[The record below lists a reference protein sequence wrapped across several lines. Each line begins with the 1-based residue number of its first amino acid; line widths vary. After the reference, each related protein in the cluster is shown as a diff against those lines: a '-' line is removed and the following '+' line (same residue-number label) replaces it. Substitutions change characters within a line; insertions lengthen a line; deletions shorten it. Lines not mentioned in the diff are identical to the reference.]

1 MFSGIVSSVGI
12 VNKIIRRNDGAILTV
27 QGANGFSGFE
37 SGESIAVNGT
47 CLTVRDSTE
56 DTFTVDLSTE
66 TISRTCF
73 KNIEDGVHVNLD
85 RSLTPSDKISGHF
98 VSGHV
103 DCVGHITSIDHKNGE
118 IIFSFEYPV
127 EHTPYIIEKGS
138 IAVDGISL
146 TAFSC
151 LDNKFS
157 VSIIPFTFSHTNLAS
172 RKMGDT
178 VNIECDMIGKYI
190 YKACETILLSGDA
203 DKKVSLEMLRKQGIL
218 K

>member
-12 VNKIIRRNDGAILTV
+12 VNKIIRRNDRAILTV

-37 SGESIAVNGT
+37 SGESIAVNGV
-47 CLTVRDSTE
+47 CLTVRDSTK

-73 KNIEDGVHVNLD
+73 KNIEDRANVNLE

-98 VSGHV
+98 VSCHI
-103 DCVGHITSIDHKNGE
+103 DCVGHITSIDHKSGE
-118 IIFSFEYPV
+118 IIFCFEYPV
-127 EHTPYIIEKGS
+127 EYTPYIIEKGS
-138 IAVDGISL
+138 VAVDGISL

-157 VSIIPFTFSHTNLAS
+157 VSIIPFTFSHTTLAS
-172 RKMGDT
+172 RKMGDA

>member
-12 VNKIIRRNDGAILTV
+12 VNQIIRKNAGAVLTV
-27 QGANGFSGFE
+27 QGGDGFSGFE
-37 SGESIAVNGT
+37 SGESIAVNGV
-47 CLTVRDSTE
+47 CLTVRDSTKG
-56 DTFTVDLSTE
+56 TFTVDLSTE
-66 TISRTCF
+66 TNNRTCF
-73 KNIEDGVHVNLD
+73 KSIEEGASVNLE

-103 DCVGHITSIDHKNGE
+103 DCVGRITSIDHKSGE
-118 IIFSFEYPV
+118 IIFCFEYPT
-127 EHTPYIIEKGS
+127 EYTPYIIEKGS
-138 IAVDGISL
+138 VAIDGISL

-151 LDNKFS
+151 IGNVFS
-157 VSIIPFTFSHTNLAS
+157 VSIIPFTFSHTNLTS

-190 YKACETILLSGDA
+190 YKACETILLSGDV
-203 DKKVSLEMLRKQGIL
+203 DKQVSLEMLRRQGIL

>member
-47 CLTVRDSTE
+47 CLTVRDSTK

-66 TISRTCF
+66 TINRTCF
-73 KNIEDGVHVNLD
+73 KSIEEGTSVNLE

-103 DCVGHITSIDHKNGE
+103 DCVGHITSIDHKSGE
-118 IIFSFEYPV
+118 IIFCFEYPT
-127 EHTPYIIEKGS
+127 E
-138 IAVDGISL
+138 L
-146 TAFSC
+146 C
-151 LDNKFS
+151 
-157 VSIIPFTFSHTNLAS
+157 
-172 RKMGDT
+172 
-178 VNIECDMIGKYI
+178 
-190 YKACETILLSGDA
+190 
-203 DKKVSLEMLRKQGIL
+203 
-218 K
+218 

>member
-1 MFSGIVSSVGI
+1 MFSGIVSNVGI
-12 VNKIIRRNDGAILTV
+12 INQIIRKHEGAILTV
-27 QGANGFSGFE
+27 RGGDDFRGFA
-37 SGESIAVNGT
+37 SGESIAVNGV
-47 CLTVRDSTE
+47 CLTVRDSTK

-73 KNIEDGVHVNLD
+73 KNIEDRANVNLE

-98 VSGHV
+98 VSGHI
-103 DCVGHITSIDHKNGE
+103 DCVGHITSIDHKSGE
-118 IIFSFEYPV
+118 IIFRFEYPV
-127 EHTPYIIEKGS
+127 EYTPYIIEKGS
-138 IAVDGISL
+138 VAVDGISL

-157 VSIIPFTFSHTNLAS
+157 VSIIPFTFSHTTLAS

>member
-12 VNKIIRRNDGAILTV
+12 VNKIIRRNDKAILIV

-37 SGESIAVNGT
+37 SGESIAVNGV
-47 CLTVRDSTE
+47 CLTVRDSTK

-73 KNIEDGVHVNLD
+73 KNIEDGAHVNLE

-98 VSGHV
+98 VSGHI
-103 DCVGHITSIDHKNGE
+103 DCVGHITSIDHKSGE
-118 IIFSFEYPV
+118 IIFRFEYPA
-127 EHTPYIIEKGS
+127 EYTPYIIEKGS
-138 IAVDGISL
+138 VAVDGISL

-151 LDNKFS
+151 VDNGFS
-157 VSIIPFTFSHTNLAS
+157 VSIIPFTFSNTNLAS
-172 RKMGDT
+172 RKMGDA

-190 YKACETILLSGDA
+190 YKACKTILLSGDA
-203 DKKVSLEMLRKQGIL
+203 DK
-218 K
+218 

>member
-12 VNKIIRRNDGAILTV
+12 VNQIIRKNAGAVLTV
-27 QGANGFSGFE
+27 QGGDGFSGFE
-37 SGESIAVNGT
+37 SGESIAVNGV
-47 CLTVRDSTE
+47 CLTVRDSTKG
-56 DTFTVDLSTE
+56 TFTVDLSTE
-66 TISRTCF
+66 TINRTCF
-73 KNIEDGVHVNLD
+73 KSIEEGASVNLE

-103 DCVGHITSIDHKNGE
+103 DCVGRITSIDHKSGE
-118 IIFSFEYPV
+118 IIFCFEYPT
-127 EHTPYIIEKGS
+127 EYTPYIIEKGS
-138 IAVDGISL
+138 VAIDGISL

-151 LDNKFS
+151 IGNVFS

-190 YKACETILLSGDA
+190 YKACETILLPDDA
-203 DKKVSLEMLRKQGIL
+203 DKRASMELLRRQGFV

>member
-12 VNKIIRRNDGAILTV
+12 VNQITRKNAGAVLTV
-27 QGANGFSGFE
+27 QGGEGFSGFE
-37 SGESIAVNGT
+37 SGESIAVNGV
-47 CLTVRDSTE
+47 CLTVRDRTK

-66 TISRTCF
+66 TINRTCF
-73 KNIEDGVHVNLD
+73 KSIEEGASVNLE

-103 DCVGHITSIDHKNGE
+103 DCVGRTTSIVHKGGE
-118 IIFSFEYPV
+118 IIFRFEYPT
-127 EHTPYIIEKGS
+127 EYTPYIIEKGS
-138 IAVDGISL
+138 VAIDGTSL

-151 LDNKFS
+151 VGNVFS

-178 VNIECDMIGKYI
+178 VNIECDMIGKYV

-203 DKKVSLEMLRKQGIL
+203 DKQVSLEMLRRQGIL

>member
-47 CLTVRDSTE
+47 CLTVRDSTK

-73 KNIEDGVHVNLD
+73 KNIEDRANVNLE

-98 VSGHV
+98 VSGHI
-103 DCVGHITSIDHKNGE
+103 DCVGHITSIDHKSGE
-118 IIFSFEYPV
+118 IIFRFEYPV
-127 EHTPYIIEKGS
+127 EYTSYIIEKGS
-138 IAVDGISL
+138 VAVDGISL

-157 VSIIPFTFSHTNLAS
+157 VSIIPFTFSHTTLAS
-172 RKMGDT
+172 RKMGDA

-203 DKKVSLEMLRKQGIL
+203 DK
-218 K
+218 

>member
-47 CLTVRDSTE
+47 CLTVRDSTK

-73 KNIEDGVHVNLD
+73 KNIEDGVHVNLE

-103 DCVGHITSIDHKNGE
+103 DCVGRITSIDHQRGE

-127 EHTPYIIEKGS
+127 EYTPYIIEKGS

-172 RKMGDT
+172 RKMEDT

-190 YKACETILLSGDA
+190 YKACETILLSGGA
-203 DKKVSLEMLRKQGIL
+203 NKKVSLEMLRKQGIL

>member
-1 MFSGIVSSVGI
+1 MFSGIVSNVGI
-12 VNKIIRRNDGAILTV
+12 INQIIRKHEGAILTV
-27 QGANGFSGFE
+27 RGGDDFRGFA
-37 SGESIAVNGT
+37 SGESIAVNGV
-47 CLTVRDSTE
+47 CLTVRDSTK

-66 TISRTCF
+66 TLSRTCF
-73 KNIEDGVHVNLD
+73 KNIEDRANVNLE

-98 VSGHV
+98 VSGHI
-103 DCVGHITSIDHKNGE
+103 DCVGHITSINHKSGE
-118 IIFSFEYPV
+118 VIFRFEYPV
-127 EHTPYIIEKGS
+127 EYTPYIIEKGS
-138 IAVDGISL
+138 VAVDGISL

-157 VSIIPFTFSHTNLAS
+157 VSIIPFTFSHTTLAS

>member
-1 MFSGIVSSVGI
+1 MFSGIVSNVGMI
-12 VNKIIRRNDGAILTV
+12 DQIIRKDRGAILTV
-27 QGANGFSGFE
+27 RAGEGFGTFDL
-37 SGESIAVNGT
+37 GESIAVNGV

-73 KNIEDGVHVNLD
+73 KNIEEQASVNLE

-103 DCVGHITSIDHKNGE
+103 DCIGGLTSIDHKSGE
-118 IIFSFEYPV
+118 IIFRFVYPV
-127 EHTPYIIEKGS
+127 EYTPCIIDKGS

-146 TAFSC
+146 TTFSC
-151 LDNKFS
+151 VGNEFS

-172 RKMGDT
+172 KKMGDT

-190 YKACETILLSGDA
+190 YKACKAILLPEDTDNKIALHRLRRQGF
-203 DKKVSLEMLRKQGIL
+203 LE
-218 K
+218 

>member
-27 QGANGFSGFE
+27 QGVNGFSGFE
-37 SGESIAVNGT
+37 SGESIAVNCT
-47 CLTVRDSTE
+47 CLTVRDSTK

-66 TISRTCF
+66 TINRTCF
-73 KNIEDGVHVNLD
+73 KSIEDGASINLE

-103 DCVGHITSIDHKNGE
+103 DCVGRITSIDHKSGE
-118 IIFSFEYPV
+118 IIFCFEYPT
-127 EHTPYIIEKGS
+127 EYTPYIIEKGS
-138 IAVDGISL
+138 VSIDGISL

-151 LDNKFS
+151 IGNVFS
-157 VSIIPFTFSHTNLAS
+157 VSIIPFTFSHTNLTS

-190 YKACETILLSGDA
+190 YKACETILLSGDV
-203 DKKVSLEMLRKQGIL
+203 DKQVSLEMLRRQGIF

>member
-47 CLTVRDSTE
+47 CLTVRDSTK

-73 KNIEDGVHVNLD
+73 KNIEDGVHVNLE

-103 DCVGHITSIDHKNGE
+103 DCVGRITSIDHKNGE
-118 IIFSFEYPV
+118 IIFRFEYPV
-127 EHTPYIIEKGS
+127 EYTPYIIEKGS
-138 IAVDGISL
+138 IALDGISL

-203 DKKVSLEMLRKQGIL
+203 DKKVSLEILRKQGIL

>member
-1 MFSGIVSSVGI
+1 MFSGIVSNVGI
-12 VNKIIRRNDGAILTV
+12 INQIIRKHEGAILTV
-27 QGANGFSGFE
+27 RGGDDFRGFA
-37 SGESIAVNGT
+37 SGESIAVNGV
-47 CLTVRDSTE
+47 CLTVRDSTK

-66 TISRTCF
+66 TLSRTCF
-73 KNIEDGVHVNLD
+73 KNIEDRANVNLE

-98 VSGHV
+98 VSGHI
-103 DCVGHITSIDHKNGE
+103 DCVGHITSIDHKSGE
-118 IIFSFEYPV
+118 IIFRFEYPV
-127 EHTPYIIEKGS
+127 EYTPYIIEKGS
-138 IAVDGISL
+138 VAVDGISL

>member
-1 MFSGIVSSVGI
+1 MFSGIISNVGTI
-12 VNKIIRRNDGAILTV
+12 NQIIRKHEGAILTV
-27 QGANGFSGFE
+27 RGGDDFRGFA
-37 SGESIAVNGT
+37 SGESIAVNGV
-47 CLTVRDSTE
+47 CLTVRDSNKN
-56 DTFTVDLSTE
+56 TFTVDLSTE
-66 TISRTCF
+66 TLSRTCF
-73 KNIEDGVHVNLD
+73 KNIEDRANVNLE

-98 VSGHV
+98 VSGHI
-103 DCVGHITSIDHKNGE
+103 DCVGHITSIDHKSGE
-118 IIFSFEYPV
+118 IIFCFEYPA
-127 EHTPYIIEKGS
+127 EYTPYIIEKGS
-138 IAVDGISL
+138 VAVDGISL

>member
-27 QGANGFSGFE
+27 QGVNGFSGFE

-47 CLTVRDSTE
+47 CLTVRDSTK

-73 KNIEDGVHVNLD
+73 KNIEDGVHVNLE

-103 DCVGHITSIDHKNGE
+103 DCVGHITSVDHKSGE
-118 IIFSFEYPV
+118 IVFCFKYPV
-127 EHTPYIIEKGS
+127 EYAPYIIEKGS
-138 IAVDGISL
+138 VAIDGISL

-151 LDNKFS
+151 VDNGFS
-157 VSIIPFTFSHTNLAS
+157 VAIIPFTFSHTNLAF
-172 RKMGDT
+172 RKTGDV
-178 VNIECDMIGKYI
+178 VNIEYDMIGKYI
-190 YKACETILLSGDA
+190 YKACETILLSSDA
-203 DKKVSLEMLRKQGIL
+203 GKKISLEMLRRQGIL